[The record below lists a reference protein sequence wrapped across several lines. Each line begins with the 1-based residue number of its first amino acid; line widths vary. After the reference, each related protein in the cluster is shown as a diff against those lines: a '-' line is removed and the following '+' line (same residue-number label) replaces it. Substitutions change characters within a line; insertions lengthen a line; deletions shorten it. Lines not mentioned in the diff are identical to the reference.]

1 MIIKKRLKKL
11 FLWPDRLAHDTD
23 RWLVMIFLS
32 IPLCF
37 IVDKHLNLY
46 TQWALAAVGWWLLLV
61 GLKSQSTMVK
71 LLLIALVALATFF
84 EFNFSL
90 VLHWYR
96 YRLGNVPP
104 WIPPGH
110 GLIFLSA
117 ILWSRNRFAVRHTE
131 MVRILVTIG
140 AVVYSSWGLL
150 SHRHD
155 VVGSMYMMV
164 FLIWL
169 WFIGKQKGR
178 FYAMMFLLVCYLE
191 ICGVTLGA
199 WKWSVYF
206 PHSALHEG
214 NPPSGIV
221 GGYGIM
227 DLLAF
232 TVAVAVYHTT
242 KPPQSQPALKTT
254 RR

>member
-1 MIIKKRLKKL
+1 MKFIKKV
-11 FLWPDRLAHDTD
+11 FLWPDRLAKNTD
-23 RWLVMIFLS
+23 LWLIVIFLF
-32 IPLCF
+32 IPACF
-37 IVDKHLNLY
+37 LIDRHFNLY
-46 TQWALAAVGWWLLLV
+46 TQWVLGAIGWWLLLV
-61 GLKSQSTMVK
+61 GLKSQSTLTK
-71 LLLIALVALATFF
+71 ILLIILVGLATII
-84 EFNFSL
+84 EFNFSM
-90 VLHWYR
+90 VLHWYT

-131 MVRILVTIG
+131 MMRILVTLG
-140 AVVYSSWGLL
+140 ALIYACWGLL

-155 VVGSMYMMV
+155 IIGYFAMLI

-169 WFIGKQKGR
+169 WLIGNQKGR
-178 FYAMMFLLVCYLE
+178 FYAMMFFLVCYLE

-199 WKWSVYF
+199 WSWGKYL
-206 PHSALHEG
+206 PHTYLTEG

-221 GGYGIM
+221 GGYGLM

-232 TVAVAVYHTT
+232 SIAIAIYHSI
-242 KPPQSQPALKTT
+242 KQP
-254 RR
+254 RRHSLNAARK